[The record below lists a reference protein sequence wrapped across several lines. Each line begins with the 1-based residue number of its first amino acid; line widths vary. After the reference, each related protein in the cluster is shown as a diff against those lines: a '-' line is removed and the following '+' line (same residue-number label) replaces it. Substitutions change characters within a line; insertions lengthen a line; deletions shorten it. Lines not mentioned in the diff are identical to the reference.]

1 MKWKLFIYRKNN
13 INTWVAEKA
22 FNKPE
27 EILDMLGKY
36 KGFWCRIVD
45 LRTLKILLEGT
56 FDSAYLEEKYYR

>member
-13 INTWVAEKA
+13 INTWVAEKT